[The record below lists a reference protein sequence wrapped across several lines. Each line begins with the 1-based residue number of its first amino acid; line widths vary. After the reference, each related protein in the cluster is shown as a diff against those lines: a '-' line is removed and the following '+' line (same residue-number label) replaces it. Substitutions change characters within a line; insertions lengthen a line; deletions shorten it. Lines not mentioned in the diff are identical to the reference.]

1 MLERW
6 KDYFSA
12 RYRRQQAAVGAGL
25 LLLLS
30 LGAMLHEEPPPVPVP
45 PTVSRSDVSVTEVQ
59 GLPAAAEGRALHNPF
74 TMAHA
79 AEGETG
85 AMPISANPHEEK
97 PPSQSTPAAAPLPP
111 QAQPKAETP
120 LVLRGIV
127 TGADGRR
134 IAILARGKDSAAL
147 AAGDTWHG
155 YTLDALT
162 ERTATLRTA
171 HGVITLTRE

>member
-1 MLERW
+1 MFERW
-6 KDYFSA
+6 KDYLSA

-30 LGAMLHEEPPPVPVP
+30 LGAMLHEDALPTPVP

-59 GLPAAAEGRALHNPF
+59 GLSAAAEGRALHNPF
-74 TMAHA
+74 TMVHA
-79 AEGETG
+79 AEGETE
-85 AMPISANPHEEK
+85 AMPLSANPHEEK
-97 PPSQSTPAAAPLPP
+97 LPSQLTPAALPLP

-155 YTLDALT
+155 YTLDVLT
-162 ERTATLRTA
+162 ERTVTLRTA
-171 HGVITLTRE
+171 HGGITLTRE

>member
-1 MLERW
+1 MFERW
-6 KDYFSA
+6 KDYLSA

-30 LGAMLHEEPPPVPVP
+30 LGAMLHEEPLPAPVP
-45 PTVSRSDVSVTEVQ
+45 PVVSHVDATVTEVQ
-59 GLPAAAEGRALHNPF
+59 GLSAAAEGRALHNPF

-79 AEGETG
+79 AEGETE
-85 AMPISANPHEEK
+85 AMPLSAKPHEEK
-97 PPSQSTPAAAPLPP
+97 LASQPTPAAPPLPP

-162 ERTATLRTA
+162 ERMATLRTA

>member
-6 KDYFSA
+6 KDYLSA
-12 RYRRQQAAVGAGL
+12 RYWRQQAAVGAGL

-30 LGAMLHEEPPPVPVP
+30 LCAMLHEDPLPAPVP
-45 PTVSRSDVSVTEVQ
+45 PALSRVDASVTEVQ
-59 GLPAAAEGRALHNPF
+59 GLSAAAEGRALHNPF
-74 TMAHA
+74 TMVHA
-79 AEGETG
+79 AEGETE
-85 AMPISANPHEEK
+85 AMPLSANPHEEK
-97 PPSQSTPAAAPLPP
+97 LPSQLTPAALPLP
-111 QAQPKAETP
+111 QKAQPKAETP

-162 ERTATLRTA
+162 ERTVTLRTA

>member
-6 KDYFSA
+6 KDYLSA

-30 LGAMLHEEPPPVPVP
+30 LCAMLHEDPLPTPVP

-59 GLPAAAEGRALHNPF
+59 GLSAAAEGRALHNPF
-74 TMAHA
+74 TMVHA
-79 AEGETG
+79 AEGETE
-85 AMPISANPHEEK
+85 AMPLSANPHEEK
-97 PPSQSTPAAAPLPP
+97 LPSQLTPAALPLP
-111 QAQPKAETP
+111 QKAQPKAETP

>member
-6 KDYFSA
+6 KDYLSA

-25 LLLLS
+25 FLLLS
-30 LGAMLHEEPPPVPVP
+30 LGAMIHEEPLPMPVP
-45 PTVSRSDVSVTEVQ
+45 PTVSRADSPVTEVQ
-59 GLPAAAEGRALHNPF
+59 GLSAAAEGRALHNPF

-79 AEGETG
+79 AEGEMG
-85 AMPISANPHEEK
+85 AMPLPAKPHEEK
-97 PPSQSTPAAAPLPP
+97 LSSQPTPAAPPLPP
-111 QAQPKAETP
+111 QAQSRAETS
-120 LVLRGIV
+120 LVLCGIV
-127 TGADGRR
+127 TGADRRR
-134 IAILARGKDSAAL
+134 IAILAKGKDSTAL

>member
-6 KDYFSA
+6 KDYLSA

-30 LGAMLHEEPPPVPVP
+30 LCAMLHEDPPPVPVP

-59 GLPAAAEGRALHNPF
+59 GLSAAAEGRALHNPF
-74 TMAHA
+74 TMVHA

-85 AMPISANPHEEK
+85 AMPILANPHEEK
-97 PPSQSTPAAAPLPP
+97 LSSQPTPAASPMPP

-134 IAILARGKDSAAL
+134 IAILAGGKDSAAL

-171 HGVITLTRE
+171 HGIITLTRE

>member
-6 KDYFSA
+6 KDYLSA

-30 LGAMLHEEPPPVPVP
+30 LCAMLHEDPLPAPVP
-45 PTVSRSDVSVTEVQ
+45 PALSRVDASVTEVQ
-59 GLPAAAEGRALHNPF
+59 GLSAAAEGRALHNPF

-85 AMPISANPHEEK
+85 AMPISAKPHEEK
-97 PPSQSTPAAAPLPP
+97 PPSQLTPAAPPLP
-111 QAQPKAETP
+111 P